1 MSGILKRFVDSL
13 RDLFSSQGN
22 KDPLTDMS
30 DIEPSTFNDSLA
42 TDEEVYL
49 LGTNTEIEQEVE
61 T

>member
-1 MSGILKRFVDSL
+1 MSGIIKRFVDSL
-13 RDLFSSQGN
+13 RDLFSSQGK

-49 LGTNTEIEQEVE
+49 LGPNTEIEQEVE

>member
-13 RDLFSSQGN
+13 RDLLRARN

>member
-1 MSGILKRFVDSL
+1 LSGILKRFVDSL
-13 RDLFSSQGN
+13 RDLFSSQGK